1 MNINEEK
8 RSQWQALKG
17 MGFKAH
23 LEYFWD
29 YYKIHTFV
37 AIFSIIMLVMLV
49 RDISSNKPYALNAMF
64 VNAASFIGSDPLE
77 AEFAEAQGINTDEE
91 EVYIDTTTSLSADG
105 AGGQM
110 DYTTMERIYA
120 MIAAKELDVFAADP
134 QLFENFT
141 KNEMFLDLRD
151 VYSEAELEALGD
163 KVYYIDYA
171 EVIKAKEE
179 AEKALANGEM
189 VTAEDEGNYEFV
201 RRDPAEME
209 QPIPMGII
217 LEDSQKLTDYE
228 CYIGVTPIAGIV
240 ASTERPEVSK
250 AFIDFL
256 LK

>member
-8 RSQWQALKG
+8 RHQWQALKG

-37 AIFSIIMLVMLV
+37 AIFAVVMLVMLV

-64 VNAASFIGSDPLE
+64 INAASFIGSDTLE

-120 MIAAKELDVFAADP
+120 MIAARELDVFAADP
-134 QLFENFT
+134 QLFEKYT
-141 KNEMFLDLRD
+141 QSEMFIDLRE
-151 VYSEAELEALGD
+151 VYSEDELAAFGD
-163 KVYYIDYA
+163 KVYYMDYT
-171 EVIKAKEE
+171 EVLKAKEE
-179 AEKALANGEM
+179 AAKALESGEM
-189 VTAEDEGNYEFV
+189 VAEEEEGNYEFV
-201 RRDPAEME
+201 RRNPSEMD
-209 QPIPMGII
+209 QPVPVGII
-217 LEDSQKLTDYE
+217 LADNQKLTDNE

-240 ASTERPEVSK
+240 ASTDHPEISK

>member
-1 MNINEEK
+1 
-8 RSQWQALKG
+8 
-17 MGFKAH
+17 
-23 LEYFWD
+23 
-29 YYKIHTFV
+29 
-37 AIFSIIMLVMLV
+37 
-49 RDISSNKPYALNAMF
+49 
-64 VNAASFIGSDPLE
+64 
-77 AEFAEAQGINTDEE
+77 
-91 EVYIDTTTSLSADG
+91 
-105 AGGQM
+105 
-110 DYTTMERIYA
+110 
-120 MIAAKELDVFAADP
+120 MIAARELDVFAADP
-134 QLFENFT
+134 QLFENYT

-228 CYIGVTPIAGIV
+228 CYIGVTPIAGIA